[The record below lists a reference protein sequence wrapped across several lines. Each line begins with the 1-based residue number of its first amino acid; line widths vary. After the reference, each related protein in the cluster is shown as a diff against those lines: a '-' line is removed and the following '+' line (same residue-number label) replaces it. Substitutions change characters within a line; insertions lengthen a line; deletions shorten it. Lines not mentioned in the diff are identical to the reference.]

1 MAGILD
7 SQTFILIWIGFL
19 LLMSCGIGAFFLW
32 GIRTGQ
38 FADQDRA
45 RYLPLQSGIPPAMK
59 RDACREA
66 EDQEPGAVEARG
78 VEVDGGNAR
87 GSLARHDSGGKP

>member
-7 SQTFILIWIGFL
+7 SQTFILIWVGFL
-19 LLMSCGIGAFFLW
+19 LLMSCGIGVFFLW

-45 RYLPLQSGIPPAMK
+45 RYLPLQSGIPPVEEPVAG
-59 RDACREA
+59 RHTI
-66 EDQEPGAVEARG
+66 QERCAAEARG
-78 VEVDGGNAR
+78 VEVDGRDAGA
-87 GSLARHDSGGKP
+87 SLAGRNPGGKP

>member
-7 SQTFILIWIGFL
+7 SQTFIFIWIGFL

-45 RYLPLQSGIPPAMK
+45 RYLPLQSGIPPAANPVPGRK
-59 RDACREA
+59 A
-66 EDQEPGAVEARG
+66 DQETAVEARG
-78 VEVDGGNAR
+78 VKADAEEAR
-87 GSLARHDSGGKP
+87 DSIGRHDSGGKP